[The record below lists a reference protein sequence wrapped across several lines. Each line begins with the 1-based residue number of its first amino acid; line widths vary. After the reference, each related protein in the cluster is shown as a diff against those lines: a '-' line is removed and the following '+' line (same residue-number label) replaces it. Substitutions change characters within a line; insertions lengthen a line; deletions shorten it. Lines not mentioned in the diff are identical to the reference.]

1 MKSIIDSFWALRDDV
16 QHFRYSLVISV
27 LLILIIISIL
37 LVIGN
42 IFYSIE
48 NRLVGSN
55 NYLGVIIMVLL
66 VEIIFSNLIFL
77 TLGSWFFRIVNSSY
91 YIIY

>member
-37 LVIGN
+37 LVKGMRFVPPETWALSTIDD
-42 IFYSIE
+42 IFVTSSV
-48 NRLVGSN
+48 LQ
-55 NYLGVIIMVLL
+55 LGKYAL
-66 VEIIFSNLIFL
+66 
-77 TLGSWFFRIVNSSY
+77 
-91 YIIY
+91 